1 MAACALVGLGVSLAS
16 IASCGH
22 NNEMGWLH
30 AEHVGDLSHGPAP
43 RAAFDHELDEACGP
57 GALSA
62 RGEAAFLRKPY
73 LQRVT
78 PDGAWLLWTTPATT
92 PATVT
97 AWDSANGSANS
108 SANGQKLRFNAEVD
122 VSAPIEGGRQMVAR
136 LTALQPGRIYCYE
149 VHDASGVLAEAA
161 GFRTAPASASTV
173 RFVALGDLGQKGVDQ
188 LAVVEQMQRVP
199 FEIVLMAGDLAYED
213 GRLEEYESYF
223 FGVYA
228 EVARKVPLMV
238 ASGNHDYNTDDA
250 AAFRQVFALFENGGE
265 RWYSFD
271 WGPMHVAVLDTELMG
286 ATQTDWLERDLSA
299 ATAPWKIAMMHRPA
313 YSSGAHGSDEHVQEQ
328 FVPIFERHGV
338 QLVLAGHDHHYERT
352 HSLNG
357 VIYIVTGAGGVGTRA
372 VDRSDFTA
380 FSERVSHFVHV
391 TVEDQALTMRAIDA
405 SGMDFDSLKLTR

>member
-1 MAACALVGLGVSLAS
+1 MRHVAACALVGLGVGLATV
-16 IASCGH
+16 ASCGH
-22 NNEMGWLH
+22 NNEMGWLR

-43 RAAFDHELDEACGP
+43 REAFDRELNEACGP
-57 GALSA
+57 GGLSA

-78 PDGAWLLWTTPATT
+78 PDGAWLLWTTSSATS
-92 PATVT
+92 ATVT
-97 AWDSANGSANS
+97 AWDSANGH
-108 SANGQKLRFNAEVD
+108 KIHFDAEVD
-122 VSAPIEGGRQMVAR
+122 VSAPIDGGRQMVAR
-136 LTALQPGRIYCYE
+136 LTALQPARIYCYE

-161 GFRTAPASASTV
+161 GFRTAPPSASTV

-188 LAVVEQMQRVP
+188 LAVLEQLQRVP
-199 FEIVLMAGDLAYED
+199 FELVLMAGDLAYED
-213 GRLEEYESYF
+213 GRLEQYEEYF

-228 EVARKVPLMV
+228 PVARKVPLMV
-238 ASGNHDYNTDDA
+238 ASGNHDYNTNDA

-286 ATQTDWLERDLSA
+286 ADQVEWLERDLSV
-299 ATAPWKIAMMHRPA
+299 ATAPWKIAMMHRPP
-313 YSSGAHGSDEHVQEQ
+313 YSSGAHGSDEDVQQQ
-328 FVPIFERHGV
+328 FVPILERHGV

-357 VIYIVTGAGGVGTRA
+357 VTYIVTGAGGVGTRA
-372 VDRSDFTA
+372 VDRSAFTA
-380 FSERVSHFVHV
+380 FSERVSHFIHV
-391 TVEDQALTMRAIDA
+391 TIEDQALTMRAIDA